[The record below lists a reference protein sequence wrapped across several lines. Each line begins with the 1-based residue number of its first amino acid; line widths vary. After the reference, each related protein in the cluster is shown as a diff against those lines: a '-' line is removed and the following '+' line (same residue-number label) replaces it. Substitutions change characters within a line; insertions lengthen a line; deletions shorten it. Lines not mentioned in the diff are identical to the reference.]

1 MAVTAECINDLKKRE
16 IPAFGGRIREWAE
29 GAIHIGLPNQD
40 RDGVAGGQEYEV
52 EYFARK
58 HGITAEQ
65 ARQLIKEQR
74 KWPRGSGPRGREAE
88 EEGGLD
94 QRPVIAGSGGRARAN
109 DIAPAALTLSAL
121 SCARA
126 CRASIPL
133 LRSLVQTREETMKR
147 LIMLA
152 ALCMAVP
159 QLGTALAEK
168 DEMGFIRVLPGQEQ

>member
-1 MAVTAECINDLKKRE
+1 MCRRSSLNSYCTRIPAPLRPVESRITQYRGVAVTAECINDLKKRE

-74 KWPRGSGPRGREAE
+74 KWP
-88 EEGGLD
+88 
-94 QRPVIAGSGGRARAN
+94 
-109 DIAPAALTLSAL
+109 
-121 SCARA
+121 
-126 CRASIPL
+126 
-133 LRSLVQTREETMKR
+133 
-147 LIMLA
+147 
-152 ALCMAVP
+152 
-159 QLGTALAEK
+159 
-168 DEMGFIRVLPGQEQ
+168 